1 MVTQQWFRSS
11 IGKKVLMAASGLI
24 LLGFVIMHLVGNLL
38 IYQGPDALNAYAK
51 KLRDLGVVLWAVRG
65 GLLASLVLHVW
76 TSIELSLEN
85 RRARPQRYAVQ
96 RTQETTVAARS
107 MLISGVMVTAY
118 LVYHL
123 LHFTFRVTNPDIS
136 HAMDRFGHPDVYAM
150 AVLSFQQPAI
160 TLAYIIGM
168 AAVCL
173 HLSHGIGSACQSLG
187 LTDERTIP
195 IVAFAG
201 RLIAVALFIGYTAIP
216 LSVLAGLVTVRG
228 PLP

>member
-1 MVTQQWFRSS
+1 MHKPWHQSS
-11 IGKKVLMAASGLI
+11 IGKKVLMALSGLI
-24 LLGFVIMHLVGNLL
+24 LLGFVVLHLLGNLL
-38 IYQGPDALNAYAK
+38 IFQGPEALNAYAH
-51 KLRDLGVVLWAVRG
+51 KLRQLGGLLWAVRAF
-65 GLLASLVLHVW
+65 LLAAVGVHVW
-76 TSIELSLEN
+76 TSLVLAHEN
-85 RRARPQRYAVQ
+85 RMARPQRYAVQ
-96 RTQETTVAARS
+96 RTRETTVAARS
-107 MLISGVMVTAY
+107 MLISGIMVTAY

-136 HAMDRFGHPDVYAM
+136 HAMDRFGRPDVYAM

-160 TLAYIIGM
+160 TFAYIVGM

-187 LTDERTIP
+187 LNDERTIP

-201 RLIAVALFIGYTAIP
+201 RLIAVVLFIGYTAIP
-216 LSVLAGLVTVRG
+216 LSVLAGLVTIRG

>member
-1 MVTQQWFRSS
+1 MRSWVRSS
-11 IGKKVLMAASGLI
+11 IGKKVLMAASGLV
-24 LLGFVIMHLVGNLL
+24 LLGFVVIHLLGNLL
-38 IYQGPDALNAYAK
+38 IYQGPEALNAYAH
-51 KLRDLGVVLWAVRG
+51 KLRELGWLLWAARAF
-65 GLLASLVLHVW
+65 LLAVLVVHVW
-76 TSIELSLEN
+76 TSLVLAHEN
-85 RRARPQRYAVQ
+85 RMARPQRYAVQ

-118 LVYHL
+118 LAYHL

-136 HAMDRFGHPDVYAM
+136 HAMDRFGHPDIYAM

-187 LTDERTIP
+187 LNDERTIP
-195 IVAFAG
+195 IVVFAG
-201 RLIAVALFIGYTAIP
+201 RLIAVVLFIGYTAIP
-216 LSVLAGLVTVRG
+216 LSVLAGLVTVRR

>member
-1 MVTQQWFRSS
+1 MSWIRSS
-11 IGKKVLMAASGLI
+11 IGKKVLMAASGFV
-24 LLGFVIMHLVGNLL
+24 LLGFVVMHLLGNLL
-38 IYQGPDALNAYAK
+38 IYQGPEALNAYAH
-51 KLRDLGVVLWAVRG
+51 KLRELGPVLWAARAF
-65 GLLASLVLHVW
+65 LLAVLVVHVW
-76 TSIELSLEN
+76 TSIALTREN
-85 RRARPQRYAVQ
+85 WKARPQRYAVQ
-96 RTQETTVAARS
+96 RTRETTLAARS

-136 HAMDRFGHPDVYAM
+136 HAMDRFGHTDVYAM

-160 TLAYIIGM
+160 TLAYIVGM

-187 LTDERTIP
+187 LNDERTIP
-195 IVAFAG
+195 AVAFIG
-201 RLIAVALFIGYTAIP
+201 RLIAVVLFIGYTAIP
-216 LSVLAGLVTVRG
+216 LSVLAGLVTIRG

>member
-1 MVTQQWFRSS
+1 MRWYRSS
-11 IGKKVLMAASGLI
+11 IGKKVLMAASGLV
-24 LLGFVIMHLVGNLL
+24 LLGFVAMHLLGNLL

-51 KLRDLGVVLWAVRG
+51 KLRDLGLLLWAARG
-65 GLLASLVLHVW
+65 GLLVALVVHVW
-76 TSIELSLEN
+76 TSIALSLEN

-96 RTQETTVAARS
+96 RTRETTIAARS
-107 MLISGVMVTAY
+107 MLVSGVMVTAY

-150 AVLSFQQPAI
+150 VVLSFQQPAI
-160 TLAYIIGM
+160 SIAYIIGM

-187 LTDERTIP
+187 LNDERTIP
-195 IVAFAG
+195 AVAFIG
-201 RLIAVALFIGYTAIP
+201 RLIAVVLFIGYTAIP
-216 LSVLAGLVTVRG
+216 LSVLAGLVTIRG
-228 PLP
+228 TLP